1 METYNML
8 KKEIR
13 RYIYD
18 QNWQKFTKIQ
28 EHSIKLYS
36 ESEDNLILIAPTA
49 SGKTEAA
56 FLPAINSIENWE
68 EGIKIV
74 YISPLIALINDQF
87 NRISELC
94 KYMEITVT
102 RWHGEASQSKKRD
115 ILKNPKGILLI
126 TPESLEALFVTKSD
140 RVRKLFYNVEN
151 IIVDE
156 IHSFIGS
163 NRGIQLKSLLERMNL
178 YIKNNNP
185 RMLGMSATVS
195 EENYL
200 DLKEIFQNKRVT
212 KIIRDKGKNELKID
226 CNFYSNET
234 TALNKIY
241 EYSKTETMLV
251 FPNTRQ
257 KVEMIATNLKKKS
270 QKERVNVNYFSH
282 HASVSKNIRAMVEK
296 FAKESN
302 RNLFTICCTSTLEL
316 GIDIGAVDSIVQYN
330 APHSVSSLAQR
341 LGRSGRRTGINNLH
355 FISDEKW
362 DLLQGLAAISIY
374 KKGKVD
380 KIDVVKKP
388 YDVMAHQILSLIV
401 EKSELNLLEF
411 KEFIQKYQTWKN
423 IEYEEF
429 SNICNYLLKKKYIEI
444 LDNSIIAGVNL
455 EKLLKK
461 AEFYTQFKVEEMYSV
476 YNNQSK
482 IGELPLDIRL
492 NVNDNIYLAAGIWK
506 IKKVEEKIKKIF
518 VEKAKDG
525 KPPIF
530 LGEVGEITDELRK
543 EMKKILF
550 NSKTW
555 GNYSEDI
562 RKGLEVISKSIILKQ
577 KIYFYLEKNK
587 KSIKT
592 FRSTKIDRTLM
603 ILLLIFL
610 NLKDFRELNDMI
622 LSNTQVIEE
631 SISEIAINGID
642 REKIEDFLEKDI
654 EKSIELG
661 KINIV
666 DGYLS
671 SNKYMFLVP
680 NNLKIKYFIDNK
692 LDIEGIED
700 FLDIKK

>member
-1 METYNML
+1 MDTYNML

-18 QNWQKFTKIQ
+18 QKWQQFTKIQ

-94 KYMEITVT
+94 RYMEITVT

-163 NRGIQLKSLLERMNL
+163 NRGIQLKSLLERMSL

-185 RMLGMSATVS
+185 RMIGMSATVS
-195 EENYL
+195 EDNYL

-226 CNFYSNET
+226 CNFYSDET

-257 KVEMIATNLKKKS
+257 KVEMIAANLKKKS
-270 QKERVNVNYFSH
+270 QKEKKYISYFSH
-282 HASVSKNIRAMVEK
+282 HASVSKNIRTMVEN

-302 RNLFTICCTSTLEL
+302 KNLFTICCTSTLEL

-362 DLLQGLAAISIY
+362 DLLQGLSAISIY

-401 EKSELNLLEF
+401 ERSEINLSEF
-411 KEFIQKYQTWKN
+411 KKIIQKYQTWKN

-429 SNICNYLLKKKYIEI
+429 SNICNHLLKEKYIEI

-506 IKKVEEKIKKIF
+506 IKKVEEEIKKIF

-525 KPPIF
+525 KPPMF

-577 KIYFYLEKNK
+577 KIYFYLDKNK

-622 LSNTQVIEE
+622 LSNSQVIEE

-642 REKIEDFLEKDI
+642 RGKIEDFLKKDI

-692 LDIEGIED
+692 LDIEGIKD
-700 FLDIKK
+700 FLEITK

>member
-1 METYNML
+1 MDTYSML

-18 QNWQKFTKIQ
+18 QKWQKFTKIQ

-94 KYMEITVT
+94 RYMEITVT

-140 RVRKLFYNVEN
+140 RVKKLFYNVEN

-163 NRGIQLKSLLERMNL
+163 NRGIQLKSLLERMSL

-185 RMLGMSATVS
+185 RMIGMSATVS

-226 CNFYSNET
+226 CNFYSDET

-251 FPNTRQ
+251 FPN
-257 KVEMIATNLKKKS
+257 KIEYVEMIATNLKKKS
-270 QKERVNVNYFSH
+270 QKEKRNISYFSH
-282 HASVSKNIRAMVEK
+282 HASVSKNIRTMVEN
-296 FAKESN
+296 FAKDSN
-302 RNLFTICCTSTLEL
+302 KNLFTICCTSTLEL

-330 APHSVSSLAQR
+330 APYSVSSLAQR

-401 EKSELNLLEF
+401 EKSEINLLEL
-411 KEFIQKYQTWKN
+411 KKLTQKYQTWKN

-429 SNICNYLLKKKYIEI
+429 SDICNHLLKEKYIEI
-444 LDNSIIAGVNL
+444 LDDSVIAGINL

-461 AEFYTQFKVEEMYSV
+461 AEFYTQFKVEDMYSV
-476 YNNQSK
+476 YNNQNK
-482 IGELPLDIRL
+482 VGELPLDIRV
-492 NVNDNIYLAAGIWK
+492 NVDDNIYLAAGIWK
-506 IKKVEEKIKKIF
+506 IKKVEEKVRKIF

-525 KPPIF
+525 KPPVF
-530 LGEVGEITDELRK
+530 LGEVGEITDKLRK
-543 EMKKILF
+543 EMKEILF
-550 NSKTW
+550 NNEMW
-555 GNYSEDI
+555 EDYSEEI
-562 RKGLEVISKSIILKQ
+562 KKILEIISKNIILKQ

-587 KSIKT
+587 KEIKT

-610 NLKDFRELNDMI
+610 DLKDFRELNDVI
-622 LSNTQVIEE
+622 LSDSQVIEE
-631 SISEIAINGID
+631 NINKIKKNGI
-642 REKIEDFLEKDI
+642 EETEITDFLEKDMK
-654 EKSIELG
+654 KSIELG
-661 KINIV
+661 KISIV
-666 DGYLS
+666 ERYLT
-671 SNKYMFLVP
+671 SNKYMFLIP

-692 LDIEGIED
+692 LDIEGIKN
-700 FLDIKK
+700 FLETTK

>member
-1 METYNML
+1 MDTYNML

-18 QNWQKFTKIQ
+18 QKWQQFTKIQ
-28 EHSIKLYS
+28 DHSIKLYS

-94 KYMEITVT
+94 RYMEITVT

-163 NRGIQLKSLLERMNL
+163 NRGIQLKSLLERMSL

-185 RMLGMSATVS
+185 RMIGMSATVS

-200 DLKEIFQNKRVT
+200 DLKEIFQNKRIT

-226 CNFYSNET
+226 CNFYSNEIA
-234 TALNKIY
+234 ALNKIY

-257 KVEMIATNLKKKS
+257 KVEMMAANLKKKS
-270 QKERVNVNYFSH
+270 QKEKKYISYFSH
-282 HASVSKNIRAMVEK
+282 HASVSKNIRTMVEN

-302 RNLFTICCTSTLEL
+302 KNLFTICCTSTLEL

-362 DLLQGLAAISIY
+362 DLLQGLSAISIY

-401 EKSELNLLEF
+401 EKSEINLSEF
-411 KEFIQKYQTWKN
+411 KKIIQKYQTWKN

-429 SNICNYLLKKKYIEI
+429 SNICNHLLKEKYIEI

-506 IKKVEEKIKKIF
+506 IKKVEEEIKKIF

-525 KPPIF
+525 KPPMF

-622 LSNTQVIEE
+622 LSNSQVIEE

-642 REKIEDFLEKDI
+642 RGKIEDFLKKDI

>member
-1 METYNML
+1 MDTYNML

-18 QNWQKFTKIQ
+18 QKWQQFTKIQ

-56 FLPAINSIENWE
+56 FLPAINSIENRE

-94 KYMEITVT
+94 RYMEITVT

-163 NRGIQLKSLLERMNL
+163 NRGIQLKSLLERMSL

-185 RMLGMSATVS
+185 RMIGMSATVS
-195 EENYL
+195 EDNYL

-226 CNFYSNET
+226 CNFYFDEIA
-234 TALNKIY
+234 ALNKIY

-257 KVEMIATNLKKKS
+257 KVEMIAANLKKKS
-270 QKERVNVNYFSH
+270 QKEKKYISYFSH
-282 HASVSKNIRAMVEK
+282 HASVSKNIRTMVEN

-302 RNLFTICCTSTLEL
+302 KNLFTICCTSTLEL

-362 DLLQGLAAISIY
+362 DLLQGLSAISIY

-401 EKSELNLLEF
+401 ERSEINLSEF
-411 KEFIQKYQTWKN
+411 KKIIQKYQTWKN

-429 SNICNYLLKKKYIEI
+429 SNICNHLLKEKYIEI

-506 IKKVEEKIKKIF
+506 IKKVEEEIKKIF

-525 KPPIF
+525 KPPMF

-622 LSNTQVIEE
+622 LSNSQVIEE